1 MENQENVGYFSRG
14 CSWFK
19 GLWENL
25 VSKIVEVARNMKSL
39 GKEDPRRI
47 IHSVKVG
54 LAIALVSL
62 VYYFDPIYEG
72 FGVSAMWAV
81 ITVVVV
87 FEFSVGKSVI
97 SSQSY

>member
-1 MENQENVGYFSRG
+1 MASNNQENVGFFSSG
-14 CSWFK
+14 CCWVKASWK
-19 GLWENL
+19 KV
-25 VSKIVEVARNMKSL
+25 VSNIVETARFARSL

-47 IHSVKVG
+47 THSLKVG

-81 ITVVVV
+81 MTVVVV
-87 FEFSVGKSVI
+87 FEFSVGRLI
-97 SSQSY
+97 